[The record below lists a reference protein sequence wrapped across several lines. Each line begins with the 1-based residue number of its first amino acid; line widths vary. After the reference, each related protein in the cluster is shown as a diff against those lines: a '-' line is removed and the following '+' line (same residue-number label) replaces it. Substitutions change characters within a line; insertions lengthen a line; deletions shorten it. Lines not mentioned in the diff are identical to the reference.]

1 MTNNTLTDWL
11 KQNFTHITLTN
22 VINSKG
28 TILNVP
34 EINVDLT
41 VGLISTDSKE
51 AFAKLCFHYAPV
63 GTIIDEI
70 DSEWYE
76 SKVLAVRNMLT
87 KKLLVDPRCKTY
99 LDILERRDKE
109 RWSKDKTT
117 QVKAT
122 TNEGINLEFI
132 VRE

>member
-1 MTNNTLTDWL
+1 MLLTDWL
-11 KQNFTHITLTN
+11 KTNFTHITLTN

-28 TILNVP
+28 SILNVP

-109 RWSKDKTT
+109 RWSKEQKST

-122 TNEGINLEFI
+122 TNEGISLEFT
-132 VRE
+132 VVGE

>member
-1 MTNNTLTDWL
+1 M
-11 KQNFTHITLTN
+11 
-22 VINSKG
+22 
-28 TILNVP
+28 
-34 EINVDLT
+34 DLT

-63 GTIIDEI
+63 GTIIDDIE
-70 DSEWYE
+70 DEWYE

-109 RWSKDKTT
+109 RWSKEQKST

-122 TNEGINLEFI
+122 TNEGISLEFT
-132 VRE
+132 VVE

>member
-1 MTNNTLTDWL
+1 MLLTDWL
-11 KQNFTHITLTN
+11 KQNFTHITLNT
-22 VINSKG
+22 VINNKG

-51 AFAKLCFHYAPV
+51 SFAKLCFHYAPV

-87 KKLLVDPRCKTY
+87 KKLLNDPRCKQY
-99 LDILERRDKE
+99 LDILACRDKE
-109 RWSKDKTT
+109 RWSKDTKQT

-122 TNEGINLEFI
+122 TNEGISLEFT
-132 VRE
+132 VVGE

>member
-1 MTNNTLTDWL
+1 MLLTDWL
-11 KQNFTHITLTN
+11 KQNFTHITLNTT
-22 VINSKG
+22 INNKG

-51 AFAKLCFHYAPV
+51 SFAKLCFHYAPV

-87 KKLLVDPRCKTY
+87 KKLLNDTRCKQY

-109 RWSKDKTT
+109 RWSKDTKQT

-122 TNEGINLEFI
+122 TNEGISLEFTVI
-132 VRE
+132 GE